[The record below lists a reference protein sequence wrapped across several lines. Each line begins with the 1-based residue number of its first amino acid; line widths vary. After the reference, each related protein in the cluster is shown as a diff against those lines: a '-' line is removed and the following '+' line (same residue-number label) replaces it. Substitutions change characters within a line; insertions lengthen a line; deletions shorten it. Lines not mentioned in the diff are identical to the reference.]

1 MAAESRI
8 NKEWAVRL
16 LLIFVMATGFGAWF
30 AYDGAIA
37 WPLENKKAEIA
48 YADKETRQ
56 LNDHWQDL
64 LTARGFKPGSE
75 PPKYRTAWDVNTQF
89 LYAAAC
95 VVASLGVLVT
105 LGRNARRPPRSD
117 DRGVYRGSQ
126 FVPYD
131 AITSIDKVRWDN
143 KGIAVLYYKTADGY
157 EGRMKLDDWVYRGAA
172 AVLAE
177 VEQHTH
183 LGGASEKTA

>member
-8 NKEWAVRL
+8 NKEWAIRL
-16 LLIFVMATGFGAWF
+16 LLIFVMATGFGAYF
-30 AYDGAIA
+30 VYDGAYA
-37 WPLENKKAEIA
+37 WPLENEKAEIA
-48 YADKETRQ
+48 YADIETRQ
-56 LNDHWQDL
+56 LNEHWQDL
-64 LTARGFKPGSE
+64 LAARGFKPGSE
-75 PPKYRTAWDVNTQF
+75 PPKYRKPLDIKTQF
-89 LYAAAC
+89 LYAGLC
-95 VVASLGVLVT
+95 FLASLGVLVT
-105 LGRNARRPPRSD
+105 LGRNARRQPRSD

-131 AITSIDKVRWDN
+131 TITSIDKVRWDN
-143 KGIAVLYYKTADGY
+143 KGIAVLYYKTADGH